1 MAINISNNL
10 AEKVK
15 ANTDEA
21 DQTDVHGFNF
31 FTAF

>member
-15 ANTDEA
+15 ANTDGA
-21 DQTDVHGFNF
+21 DQTDVHGFN
-31 FTAF
+31 